1 MIVTFKSK
9 CGILHG
15 VIIWSMEFLRNEMK
29 VMTNNN
35 VVDEVLDSGHR
46 NCDFLAIIHWLQ
58 EFWS

>member
-9 CGILHG
+9 CGILQG
-15 VIIWSMEFLRNEMK
+15 VIIWSMVFFRNEMK

-46 NCDFLAIIHWLQ
+46 NCDF
-58 EFWS
+58 